1 MKSMKKHHIMSLKE
15 YHHNDFGCVSLVLPI
30 SFAFRFSKK
39 NAINTPKVIA
49 FPFSFRFFPRKRT
62 DLTLNF

>member
-30 SFAFRFSKK
+30 SFAFSLILKERNKYTKSDCFS
-39 NAINTPKVIA
+39 V
-49 FPFSFRFFPRKRT
+49 FFFVFPRKRT